1 MWYLND
7 IPIAPRASCFGCK
20 YRKDMVGGECKM
32 YLYMDELACI
42 EGKKEERDESV
53 QSDGRVREPV

>member
-1 MWYLND
+1 MWCKD
-7 IPIAPRASCFGCK
+7 ERPIAACSACISCK